1 MSFPSPFLNNLSKKD
16 VFIHIGNTLHHIS
29 NFTFTIQ
36 HNLCEYCIF
45 FTGGRKPLN
54 LKYWPENE
62 EVQMAFLYNDFL
74 QLFTTSFGAQS
85 FGTLFFP

>member
-1 MSFPSPFLNNLSKKD
+1 MEILCITSR
-16 VFIHIGNTLHHIS
+16 IS
-29 NFTFTIQ
+29 RLQCSII
-36 HNLCEYCIF
+36 YVIIAIIF
-45 FTGGRKPLN
+45 FKGDRKPLN